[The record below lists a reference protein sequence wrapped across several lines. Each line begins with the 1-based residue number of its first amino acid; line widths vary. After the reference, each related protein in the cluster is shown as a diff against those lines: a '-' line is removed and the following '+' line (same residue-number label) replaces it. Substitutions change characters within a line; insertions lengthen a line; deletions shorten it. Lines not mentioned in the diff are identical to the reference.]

1 LSPAAPKKKK
11 PATRAKTQRS
21 RSPEKNKKR
30 GKNPLKKALII
41 LATLAVLAYISAGA
55 WLYIKQRQFIY
66 FPTQGVEPTAEQ
78 VIELQNQDVTLRGWM
93 VNPEREDA
101 IIYFGGNAE
110 RIENS
115 ITDYKPR
122 FSEFTIYFINY
133 RGYGESTG
141 TPTEQ
146 GLYSDAEAI
155 FDYVQQRHSRVT
167 VIGRSLGTGI
177 ATHLAAN
184 RELQELILV
193 TPFDNLATAAQA
205 MYPIFPVELLMKDQY
220 NSAENAPLITEPT
233 LIIIAGNDEV
243 ISRASTDRLIEQFN
257 PGIVHT
263 ALIEGAT
270 HNDIQEFT
278 QYYLEMRDFQ
288 LTDN

>member
-1 LSPAAPKKKK
+1 MSPAAPKKKK

-21 RSPEKNKKR
+21 RTTKKRNKR
-30 GKNPLKKALII
+30 GKSPLKRVLI
-41 LATLAVLAYISAGA
+41 TLVAVAALAYIAAGA
-55 WLYIKQRQFIY
+55 WLYTKQRQFIY
-66 FPTQGVEPTAEQ
+66 IPTQGVQPTAEQ
-78 VIELQNQDVTLRGWM
+78 EIELQNGDVTLRGWL

-115 ITDYKPR
+115 IADYKPR

-155 FDYVQQRHSRVT
+155 FDFVQQRHTRVT
-167 VIGRSLGTGI
+167 VIGRSLGTGV
-177 ATHLAAN
+177 AAHLAAN
-184 RELQELILV
+184 REFQELILV
-193 TPFDNLATAAQA
+193 TPFDNLASAARA
-205 MYPIFPVELLMKDQY
+205 MYPIFPVKLLMKDQY
-220 NSAENAPLITEPT
+220 NSAESAPLITEPT
-233 LIIIAGNDEV
+233 LIVIAENDEV
-243 ISRASTDRLIEQFN
+243 IPRESTDRLIEQFD

-278 QYYLEMRDFQ
+278 QYFMKMRDFQ
-288 LTDN
+288 LADN